1 MKTEIKTV
9 RKIVLKTGHKII
21 YSYFKKKMS
30 FIKVKDPRKREELI
44 KDFIETRKRIKD
56 NFIAKKVGE
65 IEYQTGLT
73 KLFKPVTE
81 TQKATA
87 KEITE
92 AQKAAAEKITQEL
105 LPIKEGIEG
114 LPGAISVA
122 GQSLSFPAYPAL
134 EMTEEKLT
142 NIGPTA
148 SNYLL
153 PTFRQKATQS
163 DIKPG
168 DPKGTFFK
176 INETPIKI
184 ENDDIII
191 KDERFKGTPGLWK
204 LLTSKHIPDITEYN
218 AVDLRDYITIMHIT
232 KATYDKKDKR
242 VGGNDKMNKLIK
254 PLVKA
259 LEEDKS
265 GNKLITEINKHF
277 GFEEETD
284 EEETDEEEEEEYEVP
299 ASIPLTPTS
308 KAGQSLKGT
317 GLRKAGQ
324 GLKILPS
331 DPNALIDRFDL
342 LFSSK
347 KAGHT
352 GVRNEIV
359 SILDELKRQG
369 VLKTNEYKKLNSL
382 IKK

>member
-1 MKTEIKTV
+1 
-9 RKIVLKTGHKII
+9 
-21 YSYFKKKMS
+21 MS

-44 KDFIETRKRIKD
+44 RDFIETRKRIKD

-81 TQKATA
+81 TEKATA

-92 AQKAAAEKITQEL
+92 AQKATAEKFTQEL
-105 LPIKEGIEG
+105 LPMKEGIE
-114 LPGAISVA
+114 
-122 GQSLSFPAYPAL
+122 
-134 EMTEEKLT
+134 E
-142 NIGPTA
+142 
-148 SNYLL
+148 L
-153 PTFRQKATQS
+153 PTKLFRKVFPSIELKAS
-163 DIKPG
+163 DIMNLGPLAVNALLQAFTKKNIDLAFG
-168 DPKGTFFK
+168 LYAREGKFK
-176 INETPIKI
+176 IGNKEVNIEDNDIKV
-184 ENDDIII
+184 DDIIF
-191 KDERFKGTPGLWK
+191 EGTPGFWELI
-204 LLTSKHIPDITEYN
+204 TSKNPNPDNYTSE
-218 AVDLRDYITIMHIT
+218 DLEKYQQLVILTNT
-232 KATYDKKDKR
+232 AYQGNNPKNNKAKSSRSPKWK
-242 VGGNDKMNKLIK
+242 NIIK
-254 PLVKA
+254 PIWEQIKKQK
-259 LEEDKS
+259 EE
-265 GNKLITEINKHF
+265 EEE
-277 GFEEETD
+277 FEEEY
-284 EEETDEEEEEEYEVP
+284 EEEEEYTL
-299 ASIPLTPTS
+299 SPT
-308 KAGQSLKGT
+308 KGT
-317 GLRKAGQ
+317 

>member
-1 MKTEIKTV
+1 
-9 RKIVLKTGHKII
+9 
-21 YSYFKKKMS
+21 MS

-65 IEYQTGLT
+65 AEYQTGLT

-87 KEITE
+87 
-92 AQKAAAEKITQEL
+92 EKITQEL
-105 LPIKEGIEG
+105 LPIKEGIEK
-114 LPGAISVA
+114 LPGAISEA
-122 GQSLSFPAYPAL
+122 GQSLPAL
-134 EMTEEKLT
+134 GMTEEELIK
-142 NIGPTA
+142 IGPIA
-148 SNYLL
+148 RKYIQSNLGRA
-153 PTFRQKATQS
+153 TTKAGLYS
-163 DIKPG
+163 ED
-168 DPKGTFFK
+168 DNLK
-176 INETPIKI
+176 IGYRPVKI

-191 KDERFKGTPGLWK
+191 DDERFKGTVGLWE
-204 LLTSKHIPDITEYN
+204 LITSKDIPDISEYG
-218 AVDLRDYITIMHIT
+218 AEDLAGYITIMHIT
-232 KATYDKKDKR
+232 KATYDKNNKR
-242 VGGNDKMNKLIK
+242 VGGNDKINKLIK

-265 GNKLITEINKHF
+265 GNKLITKINKHF
-277 GFEEETD
+277 GF
-284 EEETDEEEEEEYEVP
+284 EEEEYEVP
-299 ASIPLTPTS
+299 ASISLTPT
-308 KAGQSLKGT
+308 KGT
-317 GLRKAGQ
+317 GLS
-324 GLKILPS
+324 KILPS

-382 IKK
+382 I

>member
-1 MKTEIKTV
+1 
-9 RKIVLKTGHKII
+9 
-21 YSYFKKKMS
+21 MS

-44 KDFIETRKRIKD
+44 RDFIETRKRIKD

-105 LPIKEGIEG
+105 LPIKEGIEK
-114 LPGAISVA
+114 LPGAISE
-122 GQSLSFPAYPAL
+122 GFPAL
-134 EMTEEKLT
+134 GMTEEELIK
-142 NIGPTA
+142 IGPIA
-148 SNYLL
+148 RKYIQSNLGRA
-153 PTFRQKATQS
+153 TTKAGLYS
-163 DIKPG
+163 ED
-168 DPKGTFFK
+168 DNLK
-176 INETPIKI
+176 IGYRPVKI

-191 KDERFKGTPGLWK
+191 DDERFKGTVGLWE
-204 LLTSKHIPDITEYN
+204 LITSKDIPDISEYS
-218 AVDLRDYITIMHIT
+218 AEDLAGYITIMHIT
-232 KATYDKKDKR
+232 KATYDKNNKR

-254 PLVKA
+254 PFVKA
-259 LEEDKS
+259 LEKDGGEGLIDK
-265 GNKLITEINKHF
+265 IEKHF
-277 GFEEETD
+277 GF
-284 EEETDEEEEEEYEVP
+284 EEEYEVP
-299 ASIPLTPTS
+299 ASIPFTPT
-308 KAGQSLKGT
+308 KGT
-317 GLRKAGQ
+317 

-331 DPNALIDRFDL
+331 DPNALVDRFDL

>member
-1 MKTEIKTV
+1 MKTVIKTV
-9 RKIVLKTGHKII
+9 RKIVLKTDHKII
-21 YSYFKKKMS
+21 YSYYKKKMS

-44 KDFIETRKRIKD
+44 KDFIEKRKRIKD

-65 IEYQTGLT
+65 AEYQTGLT

-105 LPIKEGIEG
+105 LPIKEGIEK
-114 LPGAISVA
+114 LPGAISE
-122 GQSLSFPAYPAL
+122 GFPAL
-134 EMTEEKLT
+134 GMTEEELIQ
-142 NIGPTA
+142 IGPIA
-148 SNYLL
+148 RKYIQSNLGRA
-153 PTFRQKATQS
+153 TTKAGLYS
-163 DIKPG
+163 ED
-168 DPKGTFFK
+168 DNLK
-176 INETPIKI
+176 IGYRPVKI

-191 KDERFKGTPGLWK
+191 DDERFKGTVGLWE
-204 LLTSKHIPDITEYN
+204 LITSKDIPDKTEYG
-218 AVDLRDYITIMHIT
+218 AEDLAGYITIMHIT
-232 KATYDKKDKR
+232 KATYDKNNKR

-254 PLVKA
+254 PLVKT

-265 GNKLITEINKHF
+265 GNKLVTEINKHF
-277 GFEEETD
+277 GFEEETN
-284 EEETDEEEEEEYEVP
+284 EEEEEEEYEEP
-299 ASIPLTPTS
+299 ALIPFTPT
-308 KAGQSLKGT
+308 KGT
-317 GLRKAGQ
+317 

>member
-1 MKTEIKTV
+1 
-9 RKIVLKTGHKII
+9 
-21 YSYFKKKMS
+21 MS

-44 KDFIETRKRIKD
+44 RDFIETRKRIKD

-65 IEYQTGLT
+65 AEYQTGLT

-81 TQKATA
+81 TQKAT
-87 KEITE
+87 T
-92 AQKAAAEKITQEL
+92 EKITQEL
-105 LPIKEGIEG
+105 LPIKEAIEKLPATPRSEG
-114 LPGAISVA
+114 L
-122 GQSLSFPAYPAL
+122 PAL
-134 EMTEEKLT
+134 EMTKEELIK
-142 NIGPTA
+142 IGPIA
-148 SNYLL
+148 RKYIQSNLGRA
-153 PTFRQKATQS
+153 TTKAGLYS
-163 DIKPG
+163 ED
-168 DPKGTFFK
+168 DNLK
-176 INETPIKI
+176 IGYRPVKI

-191 KDERFKGTPGLWK
+191 DDTPFKGTVGLWE
-204 LLTSKHIPDITEYN
+204 LITSKDIPDKTKYGAE
-218 AVDLRDYITIMHIT
+218 DLADYITIMHIT
-232 KATYDKKDKR
+232 KATYDKNNKR

-259 LEEDKS
+259 LEKDGGEGLIDK
-265 GNKLITEINKHF
+265 IEEHF
-277 GFEEETD
+277 GFEEEF
-284 EEETDEEEEEEYEVP
+284 EEEEYEE
-299 ASIPLTPTS
+299 AATIPLTPT
-308 KAGQSLKGT
+308 KGT
-317 GLRKAGQ
+317 GLP
-324 GLKILPS
+324 KILPS

>member
-1 MKTEIKTV
+1 
-9 RKIVLKTGHKII
+9 
-21 YSYFKKKMS
+21 MS
-30 FIKVKDPRKREELI
+30 FIKVKDSRKREELI
-44 KDFIETRKRIKD
+44 RDFIETRKRIKD

-92 AQKAAAEKITQEL
+92 AQKAATEKITQEL
-105 LPIKEGIEG
+105 LPIKEGIEK
-114 LPGAISVA
+114 LPGAISE
-122 GQSLSFPAYPAL
+122 GFPAL
-134 EMTEEKLT
+134 GMTEEELIK
-142 NIGPTA
+142 IGPIA
-148 SNYLL
+148 RKYIQSNLGRA
-153 PTFRQKATQS
+153 TTKAGLYS
-163 DIKPG
+163 ED
-168 DPKGTFFK
+168 DNLK
-176 INETPIKI
+176 IGYRPVKI

-191 KDERFKGTPGLWK
+191 DDERFKGTVGLWE
-204 LLTSKHIPDITEYN
+204 LITSKDIPDKTEYS
-218 AVDLRDYITIMHIT
+218 AEDLASYITIMHIT
-232 KATYDKKDKR
+232 KATYDKNNKR

-254 PLVKA
+254 PFVKA
-259 LEEDKS
+259 LEKDGGEGLIDK
-265 GNKLITEINKHF
+265 IDEHF
-277 GFEEETD
+277 GFEEEY
-284 EEETDEEEEEEYEVP
+284 EEDALY
-299 ASIPLTPTS
+299 PLTPTKGTGLS
-308 KAGQSLKGT
+308 KAGQSP
-317 GLRKAGQ
+317 
-324 GLKILPS
+324 KILPS

>member
-1 MKTEIKTV
+1 
-9 RKIVLKTGHKII
+9 
-21 YSYFKKKMS
+21 MS

-44 KDFIETRKRIKD
+44 RDFIETRKRIKD

-65 IEYQTGLT
+65 IEHQTGLT

-92 AQKAAAEKITQEL
+92 AQKAATEKITQEL
-105 LPIKEGIEG
+105 LPIKEGIEK
-114 LPGAISVA
+114 LPGAISE
-122 GQSLSFPAYPAL
+122 GFPAL
-134 EMTEEKLT
+134 GMTEEELIK
-142 NIGPTA
+142 IGPIA
-148 SNYLL
+148 RKYIQSNLGRA
-153 PTFRQKATQS
+153 TTKAGLYS
-163 DIKPG
+163 ED
-168 DPKGTFFK
+168 DNLK
-176 INETPIKI
+176 IGYRPVKI

-191 KDERFKGTPGLWK
+191 DDERFKGTVGLWK
-204 LLTSKHIPDITEYN
+204 LITSKDIPDISEYS
-218 AVDLRDYITIMHIT
+218 AEDLAGYITIMHIT
-232 KATYDKKDKR
+232 KATYDKNNKR

-254 PLVKA
+254 PFVKA
-259 LEEDKS
+259 LEKDGGEGLIDK
-265 GNKLITEINKHF
+265 IDEHF
-277 GFEEETD
+277 GN
-284 EEETDEEEEEEYEVP
+284 EEEEYEEEYEED
-299 ASIPLTPTS
+299 ALYPLTPT
-308 KAGQSLKGT
+308 KGT
-317 GLRKAGQ
+317 

-331 DPNALIDRFDL
+331 DPNALINRFDL

>member
-1 MKTEIKTV
+1 
-9 RKIVLKTGHKII
+9 
-21 YSYFKKKMS
+21 MS

-92 AQKAAAEKITQEL
+92 AQKATAEKFTSEL
-105 LPIKEGIEG
+105 LPIKEGIE
-114 LPGAISVA
+114 
-122 GQSLSFPAYPAL
+122 
-134 EMTEEKLT
+134 E
-142 NIGPTA
+142 
-148 SNYLL
+148 L
-153 PTFRQKATQS
+153 PTKLFRKVFPSIELKAS
-163 DIKPG
+163 DIMNLGPLAVNALLQAFTKKNIDLAFG
-168 DPKGTFFK
+168 LYAQEGKFK
-176 INETPIKI
+176 IGNKEVNIEDNNIKV
-184 ENDDIII
+184 DDIIF
-191 KDERFKGTPGLWK
+191 EGTPGFWELV
-204 LLTSKHIPDITEYN
+204 TSKNPNPENYTEEDLEKYQRLIILTNTAYQGNNPD
-218 AVDLRDYITIMHIT
+218 
-232 KATYDKKDKR
+232 K
-242 VGGNDKMNKLIK
+242 NKPNSSRSPKWRNIIK
-254 PLVKA
+254 PIWEQIKKQK
-259 LEEDKS
+259 E
-265 GNKLITEINKHF
+265 
-277 GFEEETD
+277 
-284 EEETDEEEEEEYEVP
+284 EEEEEEYKEEEYVEP
-299 ASIPLTPTS
+299 ASIPFTPT
-308 KAGQSLKGT
+308 KGT
-317 GLRKAGQ
+317 

>member
-1 MKTEIKTV
+1 
-9 RKIVLKTGHKII
+9 
-21 YSYFKKKMS
+21 MS
-30 FIKVKDPRKREELI
+30 FIKVKDSRKREELI
-44 KDFIETRKRIKD
+44 RDFIETRKRIKD

-87 KEITE
+87 KEITD
-92 AQKAAAEKITQEL
+92 AQKAAAEKITLEL
-105 LPIKEGIEG
+105 LPIKEDIEK
-114 LPGAISVA
+114 LPGAISE
-122 GQSLSFPAYPAL
+122 GFPAL
-134 EMTEEKLT
+134 GMTEEELIK
-142 NIGPTA
+142 IGPIA
-148 SNYLL
+148 RKYIQSNLGRA
-153 PTFRQKATQS
+153 TTKAGLNS
-163 DIKPG
+163 ED
-168 DPKGTFFK
+168 DNLK
-176 INETPIKI
+176 IGYRPVKI
-184 ENDDIII
+184 ENNDIII
-191 KDERFKGTPGLWK
+191 DDERFKGTVGLWE
-204 LLTSKHIPDITEYN
+204 LITSKDIPDKKEYDDK
-218 AVDLRDYITIMHIT
+218 DLANYITIMHIT
-232 KATYDKKDKR
+232 KATYDKNNKR

-254 PLVKA
+254 PFVKT
-259 LEEDKS
+259 LEKDGGEGLIDK
-265 GNKLITEINKHF
+265 IDEHF
-277 GFEEETD
+277 GNED
-284 EEETDEEEEEEYEVP
+284 
-299 ASIPLTPTS
+299 ALIPFSQT
-308 KAGQSLKGT
+308 KGT
-317 GLRKAGQ
+317 